1 MYEKHQIF
9 ARLDSLLQPKTPI
22 ALATVVATSGS
33 TYRKPGA
40 RLLVTKSEK
49 FGAVSAGCLEDEVIS
64 TAKRVIASGK
74 SNLLHFDTR
83 EEMDIIAGTGL
94 GCRGTIEVFIE
105 PVVQKKSETH
115 LYSSLL
121 GLLQNEVSCTL
132 AVAIE
137 SQSTDL
143 STGKHWL
150 FIPEK
155 LVGMTSDPSKWDEA
169 IFAELEKFPEK
180 TRTFTKSLSL
190 GKEKIR
196 IYAERIEPSERLVIF
211 GAGFDAQPLA
221 QMALQLGFQVTVVDH
236 RAEYLRRERFPD
248 IEKLIYAHPTE
259 FPDKVSLDS
268 RMFVVIMTHNYLY
281 DLEIL
286 KNVIKSDVQ
295 YIGQIGPRSRT
306 EELLAEIEKEIGKP
320 SKKTLARL
328 HAPIGL
334 DLGAE
339 TPEEIAL
346 SILSEI
352 LAYQNGRLGGFLRE
366 RNSPIHDER

>member
-1 MYEKHQIF
+1 MHEKHQIL
-9 ARLDSLLQPKTPI
+9 ARLDSLLQSKTPT

-64 TAKRVIASGK
+64 TAKSVIRSGRPQ
-74 SNLLHFDTR
+74 LLRFDTR

-105 PVVQKKSETH
+105 PVMPKRSEPH
-115 LYSSLL
+115 LYSTLFE
-121 GLLQNEVSCTL
+121 LLQNEVSCTL

-137 SQSTDL
+137 SESSDL
-143 STGKHWL
+143 PVGKHWL

-155 LVGMTSDPSKWDEA
+155 LVGMTSTPSQWDKA
-169 IFAELEKFPEK
+169 IFAELEKFPKK
-180 TRTFTKSLSL
+180 TSAFTKSRSL

-196 IYAERIEPSERLVIF
+196 IYAERIESSEKLIIF

-221 QMALQLGFQVTVVDH
+221 TMALQLGFQVTVVDH
-236 RAEYLRRERFPD
+236 RADYLRSERFPGV
-248 IEKLIYAHPTE
+248 EKLIHAHPKE
-259 FPDKVSLDS
+259 FSDKISLDS
-268 RMFVVIMTHNYLY
+268 GMFAVIMTHNYLY
-281 DLEIL
+281 DLAIL
-286 KNVIKSDVQ
+286 RNVIKSDAE

-306 EELLAEIEKEIGKP
+306 EELLAEIEKESGKL
-320 SKKTLARL
+320 SKVALSRL
-328 HAPIGL
+328 HAPTGL

-352 LAYQNGRLGGFLRE
+352 LAYQNGRRGGFLRE
-366 RNSPIHDER
+366 RNSPIHEE